1 MLFYVSVFVAPL
13 NSTHQTTSLNKWAQP
28 HVPSEPPS
36 DIEFIKRHKFPGPL
50 LKSELLKRYQPA
62 GGRGDQK
69 KKALLRARI
78 MANSKELFKRYQKKY
93 NEPPE
98 LSSFYLNQQSTSFMR
113 KFVEFLRANE
123 LAFGEASTSAA
134 ETFNDAA
141 SNDGVSS
148 GPPSPPPPPPTFT
161 TIKQHSTSGMFQC
174 PHVGCDEQQINRLD
188 NLKRHYL
195 THGPPLFKCAFK
207 ANGQVC
213 QFAKIRADFVAK
225 HYYKEHM
232 KRKLKT
238 GQCLT
243 KRSVPAKAVKC
254 QQEAINEIDRLFRNA
269 KIEKVDYFTD
279 DESD

>member
-1 MLFYVSVFVAPL
+1 
-13 NSTHQTTSLNKWAQP
+13 
-28 HVPSEPPS
+28 
-36 DIEFIKRHKFPGPL
+36 
-50 LKSELLKRYQPA
+50 
-62 GGRGDQK
+62 
-69 KKALLRARI
+69 